1 MSFTKDDWEEVR
13 KKIHAPVSRG
23 SAHSQMDLQM
33 VVQAGLA
40 AESVTG
46 SPVWDRLLSI
56 IQRGIE
62 EAERQRTAYLVQFES
77 PDLVDPVELQRL
89 KINVVICAER
99 IKAWKAIISL
109 PRELMENA
117 AKAIDLVEQ
126 MDVA

>member
-1 MSFTKDDWEEVR
+1 
-13 KKIHAPVSRG
+13 
-23 SAHSQMDLQM
+23 M

-46 SPVWDRLLSI
+46 NPVWDRLLQI
-56 IQRGIE
+56 IQHGIE
-62 EAERQRTAYLVQFES
+62 KAEEHHAAYLVQFES

-99 IKAWKAIISL
+99 IKAWKAIVSL

-117 AKAIDLVEQ
+117 AKAIDLAER
-126 MDVA
+126 MDA